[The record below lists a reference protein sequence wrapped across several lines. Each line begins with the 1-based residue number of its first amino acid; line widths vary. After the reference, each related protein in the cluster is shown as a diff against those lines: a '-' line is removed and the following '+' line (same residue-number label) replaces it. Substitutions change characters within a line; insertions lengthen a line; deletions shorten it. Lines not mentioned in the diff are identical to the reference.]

1 MFKIFYL
8 INFCTKIYIFMHLL
22 KVYVKK
28 IYTIAILLFVL
39 FLYQYVELE
48 NSARDK
54 QLELENLMG
63 VTTLKNFYSMIDETT
78 KLTSEIKAKGI
89 TEEPMIQ
96 ETFDNLFEKAKNTTG
111 LEDKIPN
118 WGKIVKEARIL
129 NQQ

>member
-1 MFKIFYL
+1 
-8 INFCTKIYIFMHLL
+8 MHLL